1 MTFTDDL
8 RKRAASVGGTVVL
21 IEGWDERVQEAGATF
36 EKEGIGKAILL
47 SESMAGDPRVPK
59 IAEHL
64 RARRPDKV
72 QSEEHALELA
82 TDPFR
87 FAAGLVALG
96 EADAA
101 VGGATA
107 PTAAV
112 IRAALLAIG
121 PAEGIKTVSSS
132 FYMDCPIHPN
142 HPYGGEGGEG
152 GEGERRTVLTFTDS
166 AIVPD
171 PTAEQL
177 AEIAVAAARD
187 RSLIV
192 GDEPMV
198 AFLSFS
204 TKRSAESPRVD
215 KVLEALEIF
224 RKLAPDIPCDGELQ
238 ADAALVPEIGAR
250 KAPGSIA
257 AGKAN
262 VLVFPDLDSGNIAY
276 KLVQRL
282 GGASA
287 IGPIVQGLRLPMA
300 DLSRGASA
308 VDIVDV
314 ASAALLQASASSQ

>member
-1 MTFTDDL
+1 MTFRDDL
-8 RKRAASVGGTVVL
+8 RRRAAASGGTVIL
-21 IEGWDERVQEAGATF
+21 IEGWDERVREAGALF
-36 EKEGIGKAILL
+36 EKEGIGTALLL
-47 SESMAGDPRVPK
+47 SETMEGDPRVGK
-59 IAEHL
+59 VAELL
-64 RARRPDKV
+64 RAKRPDKV
-72 QSEEHALELA
+72 ESDEQALELA

-132 FYMDCPIHPN
+132 FYMDCPIAPA
-142 HPYGGEGGEG
+142 HPYRSPAEAANEP
-152 GEGERRTVLTFTDS
+152 ERRSVFTFTDS
-166 AIVPD
+166 AVVPD

-187 RSLIV
+187 RPLIV
-192 GDEPMV
+192 GDDPVV
-198 AFLSFS
+198 AFLSYS
-204 TKRSAESPRVD
+204 SKGSAEGPRID
-215 KVLEALEIF
+215 KVRAALERF
-224 RKLAPDIPCDGELQ
+224 RQLAPDIPCDGELQ
-238 ADAALVPEIGAR
+238 GDSALVPEIGKK
-250 KAPGSIA
+250 KAPGSPA
-257 AGKAN
+257 AGRAN

-282 GGASA
+282 GGANA

-300 DLSRGASA
+300 DLSRGATA
-308 VDIVDV
+308 ADIVDV
-314 ASAALLQASASSQ
+314 AAAALLQANVSS

>member
-8 RKRAASVGGTVVL
+8 RKRAAATGGTVVL
-21 IEGWDERVQEAGATF
+21 IEGWDERVQEAAATF
-36 EKEGIGKAILL
+36 EKEGIGSAVLL
-47 SESMAGDPRVPK
+47 SKTMEGDPRVPK
-59 IAEHL
+59 VAELL
-64 RARRPDKV
+64 RSRRPDKV
-72 QSEEHALELA
+72 ESEEQALELA

-96 EADAA
+96 DADAA

-132 FYMDCPIHPN
+132 FYMDCPIHPA
-142 HPYGGEGGEG
+142 HPYGSEAKQ
-152 GEGERRTVLTFTDS
+152 RTVLTFTDS
-166 AIVPD
+166 AVVPD

-187 RSLIV
+187 RPLIV
-192 GDEPMV
+192 GDEPVV
-198 AFLSFS
+198 AFLSYS
-204 TKRSAESPRVD
+204 SKGSAEGPRIDKVRSA
-215 KVLEALEIF
+215 LERF
-224 RKLAPDIPCDGELQ
+224 RELAPDIACDGELQ
-238 ADAALVPEIGAR
+238 GDSALVPAIGKK
-250 KAPGSIA
+250 KAPGSAA
-257 AGKAN
+257 AGRAN

-300 DLSRGASA
+300 DLSRGATA

-314 ASAALLQASASSQ
+314 AAAALLQANVSP

>member
-1 MTFTDDL
+1 MTFREDL
-8 RKRAASVGGTVVL
+8 RRRAAATAGTVVL
-21 IEGWDERVQEAGATF
+21 IEGWDERVQDAGATF
-36 EKEGIGKAILL
+36 EKEGIGTAVLL
-47 SESMAGDPRVPK
+47 SETMEGDPRVPK
-59 IAEHL
+59 VAELL

-72 QSEEHALELA
+72 ESDEHALQLA
-82 TDPFR
+82 ADPFR

-132 FYMDCPIHPN
+132 FYMDCPIAPA
-142 HPYGGEGGEG
+142 HPYGLSGEAVEQ
-152 GEGERRTVLTFTDS
+152 RSVFTFTDS
-166 AIVPD
+166 AVVPD

-187 RSLIV
+187 RPLIV
-192 GDEPMV
+192 GDDPVV
-198 AFLSFS
+198 AFLSYS
-204 TKRSAESPRVD
+204 TKGSAAGPRID
-215 KVLEALEIF
+215 KVLAALERF
-224 RKLAPDIPCDGELQ
+224 RELAPDIPCDGELQ
-238 ADAALVPEIGAR
+238 GDSALVPEIGSK
-250 KAPGSIA
+250 KAPGSTA
-257 AGKAN
+257 AGRAN

-282 GGASA
+282 GGANA

-300 DLSRGASA
+300 DLSRGATA
-308 VDIVDV
+308 ADIVDV
-314 ASAALLQASASSQ
+314 AAAAVLQANVLS